1 MMDHT
6 QNCNI
11 ETVILKWEEVRNMM
25 ALTSKNVKIN
35 IIVQKQPK
43 SIAYYLPFFNFFFLN
58 MFIYC

>member
-6 QNCNI
+6 QNYNI

-43 SIAYYLPFFNFFFLN
+43 SIAYYLPFFFFFN